1 MVDSQLV
8 FLLQIVLSLIVYTL
22 VARWY
27 LSPVLARLPL
37 VQALTPLLLFHATR
51 YIGATFLTPSVI
63 DARVPVSFT
72 VPGAVGDLLAVLL
85 ALIALAALRTD
96 SRFALPLLWVFNLEG
111 TLDFVF
117 AFVQGVRVGL
127 PYYQLGAAWLIPT
140 MLVPA
145 YLVVHILIFRMLLT
159 RARELRGPERVV
171 KGGEGYEP

>member
-1 MVDSQLV
+1 MDSQLL
-8 FLLQIVLSLIVYTL
+8 FILQIVLSLIVYTL

-27 LSPVLARLPL
+27 LAPVLARLPL

-51 YIGATFLTPSVI
+51 YVGATFLTPSVI

-96 SRFALPLLWVFNLEG
+96 SRFALPLLWVFNVEG
-111 TLDFVF
+111 TLDFAV
-117 AFVQGVRVGL
+117 AVVQGVRVGL
-127 PYYQLGAAWLIPT
+127 PYYQLGAAWFIPT

-145 YLVVHILIFRMLLT
+145 YLVVHILIFRMLLS
-159 RARELRGPERVV
+159 RAHELRSSREVV
-171 KGGEGYEP
+171 PTSLT

>member
-1 MVDSQLV
+1 MDSQLL
-8 FLLQIVLSLIVYTL
+8 FTSQIVLSLVVYTL

-27 LSPVLARLPL
+27 LAPVLARLSL

-51 YIGATFLTPSVI
+51 YIGATFLTSSVI
-63 DARVPVSFT
+63 DARVPGSFT

-85 ALIALAALRTD
+85 ALVALASLRTG

-111 TLDFVF
+111 TLDFAV

-127 PYYQLGAAWLIPT
+127 PYYQLGATWFIPT

-145 YLVVHILIFRMLLT
+145 YLVVHILIFRMLLA
-159 RARELRGPERVV
+159 RAHELRGPSEV
-171 KGGEGYEP
+171 PQASLT

>member
-1 MVDSQLV
+1 MDSQLV
-8 FLLQIVLSLIVYTL
+8 FFLQIVLSLIVYTL

-27 LSPVLARLPL
+27 LAPVLARLPL

-51 YIGATFLTPSVI
+51 YVGTTFLTSSVI

-85 ALIALAALRTD
+85 ALIALTALRTG

-111 TLDFVF
+111 TLDFAV
-117 AFVQGVRVGL
+117 AIIQGVRVGL
-127 PYYQLGAAWLIPT
+127 PYYQLGATWFIPT

-145 YLVVHILIFRMLLT
+145 YLVVHILIFRMFLA
-159 RARELRGPERVV
+159 RAHELRGPSEV
-171 KGGEGYEP
+171 PQTSLT